1 MSAAMRHTSPPQ
13 HQLDREVT
21 NMSVHQRAALISL
34 VLIAAALPNS
44 VAAQAPESLAGT
56 WKLNATKSKYDPAEL
71 ANKSGTVTYTFS
83 TEGVTT
89 VVDQVNVKGQKVH
102 VEYTATLD
110 GADHPWKGTID
121 GKPNPAQDA
130 LSFKKLDAHTYH
142 VENKLKGKV
151 LTINHIVVAP
161 DGKSRTVTITGTN
174 AAGQKV
180 HHVVVYDK
188 Q

>member
-1 MSAAMRHTSPPQ
+1 MSTHR
-13 HQLDREVT
+13 
-21 NMSVHQRAALISL
+21 RAALVSL
-34 VLIAAALPNS
+34 VLIAAALPGA
-44 VAAQAPESLAGT
+44 VAAQATESLAGT
-56 WKLNATKSKYDPAEL
+56 WKLNAAKSKYDPATL
-71 ANKSGTVTYTFS
+71 AAKSGTVTYAFS
-83 TEGVTT
+83 GTNVTAT
-89 VVDQVNVKGQKVH
+89 VDQVNAQDQKVH

-121 GKPNPAQDA
+121 GKPNTGQDA
-130 LSFKKLDAHTYH
+130 VSFKKLDAHTYH

-151 LTINHIVVAP
+151 MTTNHIVVAA

-174 AAGQKV
+174 AQGQKI